1 MLDPGRCW
9 RERTLSGAGRA
20 FHAETPDTRWDRSA
34 VGDRLP
40 AAGVRMPP
48 EIVFAASKPF
58 RQTGMAVLI
67 RNLCALTIGQA
78 GVAERSTRRVLDHSA
93 ILRHK
98 TKYGEGVLYA
108 RARSVVMRRNLP
120 AVTSEAYGEY
130 SHNYAVV

>member
-1 MLDPGRCW
+1 MLRHLTPAGTGR
-9 RERTLSGAGRA
+9 LSEIDCRQ
-20 FHAETPDTRWDRSA
+20 
-34 VGDRLP
+34 P
-40 AAGVRMPP
+40 ASECPP

-130 SHNYAVV
+130 SYNYTVV